1 MYKLIA
7 LDMDGTL
14 LNPQGQITPRTH
26 AAIAAARAQGVTVV
40 LTSGRPL
47 EGMTPYLAELGLT
60 GQDDYVICYN
70 GALVQQVAD
79 QRILRSQLLT
89 GSDASAIA
97 HLAFEL
103 GVNVHGFSV
112 RQGLISPRVSTYTE
126 HESQLIKMPIN
137 LVDFATLPAD
147 EQIMKVMMI
156 DEQPQLSRAIE
167 RLPAELY
174 ERYTV
179 VRSAPYFLEFMNK
192 RSNKGTGVAALA
204 EHLGL
209 DATQVIAV
217 GDAGNDRHMIEYAG
231 LGVAMG
237 NATDEIKALAQHT
250 TARNDEDGV
259 ARVIEQFILNA

>member
-26 AAIAAARAQGVTVV
+26 AAIAAARARGVTVV

-47 EGMTPYLAELGLT
+47 EGMSAYLIELGLT
-60 GQDDYVICYN
+60 GPDDYVICYN

-79 QRILRSQLLT
+79 HRILRSQLLT
-89 GSDASAIA
+89 GADARAIA
-97 HLAFEL
+97 HLADEL
-103 GVNVHGFSV
+103 GVNIHGFSV

-126 HESQLIKMPIN
+126 HESRLVDMPIN
-137 LVDFATLPAD
+137 LVDFATLPLD

-156 DEQPQLSRAIE
+156 DEEPLLSRAISQ
-167 RLPAELY
+167 LPAELY
-174 ERYTV
+174 QRYTV
-179 VRSAPYFLEFMNK
+179 VRSSPYFLEFMNK
-192 RSNKGTGVAALA
+192 QSNKGTGVAALA

-209 DATQVIAV
+209 SAAQVIAV

-237 NATDEIKALAQHT
+237 NATDEIKGLAQHA
-250 TARNDEDGV
+250 TARNDDEGV
-259 ARVIEQFILNA
+259 AKVIEQFILNA

>member
-26 AAIAAARAQGVTVV
+26 AAIAAARDQGVTVV

-97 HLAFEL
+97 HLASEL

-126 HESQLIKMPIN
+126 HESRLIKMPIN

-156 DEQPQLSRAIE
+156 DPEPQLSRAIAQ
-167 RLPAELY
+167 LPAELY

-179 VRSAPYFLEFMNK
+179 VRSSPYFLEFMNK

-209 DATQVIAV
+209 DASRVIAV

>member
-14 LNPQGQITPRTH
+14 LNPEGRITPRTQ
-26 AAIAAARAQGVTVV
+26 AAITAARARGVTVV

-60 GQDDYVICYN
+60 GPDDYVICYN
-70 GALVQQVAD
+70 GALVQKVSD
-79 QRILRSQLLT
+79 QRIIRSQLLT
-89 GSDASAIA
+89 GKDASAIA
-97 HLAFEL
+97 HLADEL
-103 GVNVHGFSV
+103 GVNIHGFSV

-126 HESQLIKMPIN
+126 HESQLVKMPIN

-147 EQIMKVMMI
+147 EQVMKVMMI
-156 DEQPQLSRAIE
+156 DPEPQLSRAIAQ
-167 RLPAELY
+167 LPAELY

-179 VRSAPYFLEFMNK
+179 VRSSPYFLEFMNK
-192 RSNKGTGVAALA
+192 LSNKGTGVAALA
-204 EHLGL
+204 EHLGI
-209 DATQVIAV
+209 DASEVIAV

-237 NATDEIKALAQHT
+237 NATDEIKGLAQHI
-250 TARNDEDGV
+250 TARNDDDGV
-259 ARVIEQFILNA
+259 AKVIEQFILNP

>member
-26 AAIAAARAQGVTVV
+26 AAIAAARARGVTVV

-47 EGMTPYLAELGLT
+47 EGMSAYLIELGLT
-60 GQDDYVICYN
+60 GPDDYVICYN

-79 QRILRSQLLT
+79 HRILRSQLLT
-89 GSDASAIA
+89 GADARAIA
-97 HLAFEL
+97 HLADEL
-103 GVNVHGFSV
+103 GVNIHGFSV

-126 HESQLIKMPIN
+126 HESRLVDMPIN
-137 LVDFATLPAD
+137 LVDFATLPLD

-156 DEQPQLSRAIE
+156 DEEPLLSRAISQ
-167 RLPAELY
+167 LPAELY
-174 ERYTV
+174 QRYTV
-179 VRSAPYFLEFMNK
+179 VRSSPYFLEFMNK
-192 RSNKGTGVAALA
+192 QSNKGTGVAALA

-209 DATQVIAV
+209 SAAQVIAV

-237 NATDEIKALAQHT
+237 NATEEIKGLAQHT
-250 TARNDEDGV
+250 TACNDDEGV
-259 ARVIEQFILNA
+259 AKVIEQFILNA

>member
-26 AAIAAARAQGVTVV
+26 AAIAAARARGVTVV

-47 EGMTPYLAELGLT
+47 EGMSAYLIELGLT
-60 GQDDYVICYN
+60 GPDDYVICYN

-79 QRILRSQLLT
+79 HRILRSQLLT
-89 GSDASAIA
+89 GADARAIA
-97 HLAFEL
+97 HLADEL
-103 GVNVHGFSV
+103 GVNIHGFSV

-126 HESQLIKMPIN
+126 HESRLVDMPIN
-137 LVDFATLPAD
+137 LVDFATLPLD

-156 DEQPQLSRAIE
+156 DEEPLLSRAISQ
-167 RLPAELY
+167 LPAELY
-174 ERYTV
+174 QRYTV
-179 VRSAPYFLEFMNK
+179 VRSSPYFLEFMNK
-192 RSNKGTGVAALA
+192 QSNKGTGVAALA

-209 DATQVIAV
+209 SAAQVIAV

-237 NATDEIKALAQHT
+237 NATEEIKGLAQHT
-250 TARNDEDGV
+250 TARNDDEGV
-259 ARVIEQFILNA
+259 AKVIEQFILNA